1 MIKLLFLAF
10 LSFGLSHYAGGAQPL
25 QAAAW
30 TVIIAVIFAV
40 LSLLLVKGRIIRLV
54 SAVTF
59 LAISYIGYYL
69 GASEST
75 TAFNSCVESSELIRQ
90 KVLDFRA
97 QNNRFPEN
105 LHEVA
110 ILDCGQR
117 IFRPSI
123 LNYHNTANGFELW
136 FSDWLTKWT
145 GSESEPMMARK

>member
-1 MIKLLFLAF
+1 MDWTQGNRANHASVIRLIMIKLLFLAF

-110 ILDCGQR
+110 ILWTSGAAQVFILQGQV
-117 IFRPSI
+117 
-123 LNYHNTANGFELW
+123 G
-136 FSDWLTKWT
+136 
-145 GSESEPMMARK
+145 